1 MITQRHFKGTEPPS
15 QMFSDCLTC
24 LENMEVDLTKKEVLK
39 DEGDDFDGII
49 EGMRMSPSGK
59 AMIQLKIHGFR
70 EGGHPL
76 FSGEVIEINIET
88 FEISENNEQLDTPN
102 SNALNDEFNKQIN
115 AYAWKHAG
123 G

>member
-24 LENMEVDLTKKEVLK
+24 LGDMEVTVTKKEVLK

-49 EGMRMSPSGK
+49 EGMRMSSSGEL
-59 AMIQLKIHGFR
+59 MIKLKIHGFR

-76 FSGEVIEINIET
+76 FSGEVIEISVET
-88 FEISENNEQLDTPN
+88 LEKVNNEQSDTSN
-102 SNALNDEFNKQIN
+102 SNALNEEFNKKIN
-115 AYAWKHAG
+115 TYAWKHAG